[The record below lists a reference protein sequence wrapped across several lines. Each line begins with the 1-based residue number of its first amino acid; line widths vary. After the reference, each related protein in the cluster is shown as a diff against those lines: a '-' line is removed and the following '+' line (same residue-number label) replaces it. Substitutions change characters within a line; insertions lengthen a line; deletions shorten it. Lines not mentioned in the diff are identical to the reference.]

1 MKRRKSLCTLI
12 FFCSLANENN
22 NSGINQ
28 ITQTTMFSRKKSII
42 LKGSLVVFSSLLLA
56 SCGND
61 SAKEEADTTTAVDS
75 TAAVAEVDVPEVS
88 YSLPSPLQIA
98 SIFKKSGLK
107 FKDGITSDV
116 SDPARFN
123 TKLSKAINLG
133 VYSADLS
140 YCVLNKQNQASMNYM
155 KLSRQLA
162 DNLGMG
168 SVFDQG
174 DLSKRFEKNLSN
186 EDSLAYIIAE
196 LQMVT
201 DMYLDEN
208 DQQEI
213 TSIVFAGAWVESMYV
228 GANVYEKG
236 KDKSLNNKL
245 AEQMTIL
252 GSIVN
257 ALTAV
262 EKKDSGISGLIADLK
277 GVKDIYD
284 ALPSV
289 KNNPDAE
296 DSDAELSLTDDE
308 VAKLTAKITEIRA
321 KFIKG

>member
-1 MKRRKSLCTLI
+1 MLLKKNSFALRSALFVAASIVMVACGSDTGTE
-12 FFCSLANENN
+12 ENV
-22 NSGINQ
+22 
-28 ITQTTMFSRKKSII
+28 TAQTE
-42 LKGSLVVFSSLLLA
+42 
-56 SCGND
+56 D
-61 SAKEEADTTTAVDS
+61 SV
-75 TAAVAEVDVPEVS
+75 VAEISTEEVT

-107 FKDGITSDV
+107 YKAGITSDQQ
-116 SDPARFN
+116 DPAKYTSN
-123 TKLSKAINLG
+123 LNKALNLG

-140 YCVLNKQNQASMNYM
+140 YAVLNKQNQEAMTYM

-168 SVFDQG
+168 TVFDQG

-208 DQQEI
+208 DQQQI
-213 TSIVFAGAWVESMYV
+213 TSIVFSGAWIESMYI
-228 GANVYEKG
+228 GSKVYEKG

-252 GSIVN
+252 ESIIK
-257 ALTAV
+257 ALTAE
-262 EKKDSGISGLIADLK
+262 EKKDALISGLIADLMVIK
-277 GVKDIYD
+277 GIYD
-284 ALPSV
+284 ELPSV
-289 KNNPDAE
+289 KSSPDAAE
-296 DSDAELSLTDDE
+296 DVEKDLTLTDDE
-308 VAKLTAKITEIRA
+308 VSQLTAKIADLRA

>member
-1 MKRRKSLCTLI
+1 MFLKKKSL
-12 FFCSLANENN
+12 A
-22 NSGINQ
+22 
-28 ITQTTMFSRKKSII
+28 
-42 LKGSLVVFSSLLLA
+42 LKGAFFIAASLTFA
-56 SCGND
+56 ACGSD
-61 SAKEEADTTTAVDS
+61 TSKEENITAPTEDS
-75 TAAVAEVDVPEVS
+75 VVAEVATDEIT

-107 FKDGITSDV
+107 YKAGITTTFKD
-116 SDPARFN
+116 P
-123 TKLSKAINLG
+123 SKYTTNISKSINLG

-140 YCVLNKQNQASMNYM
+140 YAVLNKQNQEAMTYM

-168 SVFDQG
+168 SVFEQG
-174 DLSKRFEKNLSN
+174 NLSNRFEKNLSN

-208 DQQEI
+208 EQQQI
-213 TSIVFAGAWVESMYV
+213 TSIVFSGAWIESMYI
-228 GANVYEKG
+228 ASKVYEKG

-252 GSIVN
+252 GSIIN
-257 ALTAV
+257 ALKAE
-262 EKKDSGISGLIADLK
+262 EKKDPAISGLIADLVS
-277 GVKDIYD
+277 VKDIYD

-289 KNNPDAE
+289 KNNPEATE
-296 DSDAELSLTDDE
+296 DNEKELTLTDEE
-308 VAKLTAKITEIRA
+308 VAQLTTKIEAVRV
-321 KFIKG
+321 KFING

>member
-1 MKRRKSLCTLI
+1 
-12 FFCSLANENN
+12 
-22 NSGINQ
+22 
-28 ITQTTMFSRKKSII
+28 MFLKKKSFA
-42 LKGSLVVFSSLLLA
+42 LKGAFFIVA
-56 SCGND
+56 SMIIAACGSDNT
-61 SAKEEADTTTAVDS
+61 KEESITTPVEDS
-75 TAAVAEVDVPEVS
+75 VVAEAETEEIT

-98 SIFKKSGLK
+98 NIFKKSGLK
-107 FKDGITSDV
+107 YKAGITSELK
-116 SDPARFN
+116 DPAKYTTN
-123 TKLSKAINLG
+123 LNKAINLG

-140 YCVLNKQNQASMNYM
+140 YAVLNKQNQEAMTYM

-174 DLSKRFEKNLSN
+174 NLSKRFEKNLTN

-208 DQQEI
+208 DQQQV
-213 TSIVFAGAWVESMYV
+213 TSIVFSGAWIESMYIASRV
-228 GANVYEKG
+228 FEKG

-252 GSIVN
+252 GIIIN
-257 ALTAV
+257 ALKAE
-262 EKKDSGISGLIADLK
+262 EKKDPAITGLIADMVT
-277 GVKDIYD
+277 VKDIYD

-289 KNNPDAE
+289 KNNPDA
-296 DSDAELSLTDDE
+296 SDDLEKELTLTDDE
-308 VAKLTAKITEIRA
+308 VSQLTKKIEALRV
-321 KFIKG
+321 KFING

>member
-1 MKRRKSLCTLI
+1 MLSKKKTLVLKSSI
-12 FFCSLANENN
+12 FMATAMLLTACGSDTPNE
-22 NSGINQ
+22 
-28 ITQTTMFSRKKSII
+28 TETPAT
-42 LKGSLVVFSSLLLA
+42 
-56 SCGND
+56 
-61 SAKEEADTTTAVDS
+61 DT
-75 TAAVAEVDVPEVS
+75 VAEVIAEVPEVS

-107 FKDGITSDV
+107 YKDGITSTMK
-116 SDPARFN
+116 DPAKYTTN
-123 TKLSKAINLG
+123 LTKALNLG

-140 YCVLNKQNQASMNYM
+140 YCVLNKQNQESMNYM

-174 DLSKRFEKNLSN
+174 NLSKRFEKNLGN

-208 DQQEI
+208 DQQQI

-228 GANVYEKG
+228 GSKVYEKG

-262 EKKDSGISGLIADLK
+262 EKKDPAIGGLIADLRT
-277 GVKDIYD
+277 VKDVYD
-284 ALPSV
+284 ELPSV
-289 KNNPDAE
+289 KSNPESE
-296 DSDAELSLTDDE
+296 DSEKELTLTDDE
-308 VAKLTAKITEIRA
+308 VTTLTKKIEELRI
-321 KFIKG
+321 KFING